1 MQSMS
6 MNMMKTDNTVSFPY
20 TFPSP
25 GRYRIWV
32 EMKKDG
38 KIYTGVFDRD
48 VK

>member
-1 MQSMS
+1 
-6 MNMMKTDNTVSFPY
+6 MNMSGMDMNADNIVSFPF

-38 KIYTGVFDRD
+38 KVYTGVFDRD

>member
-1 MQSMS
+1 MKMQMMS
-6 MNMMKTDNTVSFPY
+6 ADNTVSFPF
-20 TFPSP
+20 TFASS
-25 GRYRIWV
+25 GRYRIWI